1 MRCFREPCAAAG
13 CLPKRGSGNASTL
26 HPAPPSENRACGRP
40 LSLQLK
46 QKPTSGAYLVHI
58 LSPKHV
64 FWAGSRSANRP
75 PGLYAPQLGGRIW
88 AGNSLCTTPLGPPD
102 QDPSGVSGSHAP
114 GGLAGCVTAN
124 LALFPGRPHEK
135 WGAGKFIFRAIRKTP
150 SEIGLH
156 TRTNGAHQPDDPQ
169 RRREKR
175 HGRFRAISEHLP
187 TGAPVRGF
195 EHGQPTCTGPRLA
208 LHVAAV
214 FPWAGVGRA
223 GPPGGPRSGP
233 GMPPPTRSPCAHC
246 GPHGLW
252 RCRKSDRT

>member
-1 MRCFREPCAAAG
+1 M
-13 CLPKRGSGNASTL
+13 T
-26 HPAPPSENRACGRP
+26 PSIFP
-40 LSLQLK
+40 
-46 QKPTSGAYLVHI
+46 
-58 LSPKHV
+58 
-64 FWAGSRSANRP
+64 RSANRP

-124 LALFPGRPHEK
+124 LTLFPVRPHEK

-187 TGAPVRGF
+187 PGAPCGDLSTDSP
-195 EHGQPTCTGPRLA
+195 HGAPLG
-208 LHVAAV
+208 VACGRCV
-214 FPWAGVGRA
+214 PQGRVDRVGRA
-223 GPPGGPRSGP
+223 GGPWSRP
-233 GMPPPTRSPCAHC
+233 GMPPTRSPCAHC
-246 GPHGLW
+246 GPRGLW
-252 RCRKSDRT
+252 RCRKSHRT

>member
-1 MRCFREPCAAAG
+1 M
-13 CLPKRGSGNASTL
+13 
-26 HPAPPSENRACGRP
+26 
-40 LSLQLK
+40 
-46 QKPTSGAYLVHI
+46 
-58 LSPKHV
+58 
-64 FWAGSRSANRP
+64 
-75 PGLYAPQLGGRIW
+75 
-88 AGNSLCTTPLGPPD
+88 CTTPLGPPD

-233 GMPPPTRSPCAHC
+233 GMPPHALPMRSLRPARLVALPETQPHLTRAHTAMKRAA
-246 GPHGLW
+246 GGTGRGL
-252 RCRKSDRT
+252 CMHMAGD

>member
-1 MRCFREPCAAAG
+1 M
-13 CLPKRGSGNASTL
+13 T
-26 HPAPPSENRACGRP
+26 PSIFP
-40 LSLQLK
+40 
-46 QKPTSGAYLVHI
+46 
-58 LSPKHV
+58 
-64 FWAGSRSANRP
+64 RSANRP

-124 LALFPGRPHEK
+124 LTLFPVRPHEK

-175 HGRFRAISEHLP
+175 HGRSRAISEHFP
-187 TGAPVRGF
+187 PGAPVRGF

-214 FPWAGVGRA
+214 FPWAGRMGQAGLGVRGRSLACPPRAPRTLIAARAACGVA
-223 GPPGGPRSGP
+223 GN
-233 GMPPPTRSPCAHC
+233 PTALRAHAR
-246 GPHGLW
+246 PH
-252 RCRKSDRT
+252 RTASKGQH

>member
-1 MRCFREPCAAAG
+1 MGWIFVVH
-13 CLPKRGSGNASTL
+13 
-26 HPAPPSENRACGRP
+26 HP
-40 LSLQLK
+40 Q
-46 QKPTSGAYLVHI
+46 
-58 LSPKHV
+58 
-64 FWAGSRSANRP
+64 
-75 PGLYAPQLGGRIW
+75 
-88 AGNSLCTTPLGPPD
+88 GPPD
-102 QDPSGVSGSHAP
+102 QDPSGFSGSHAP

-124 LALFPGRPHEK
+124 LALLPVRPHEK

-233 GMPPPTRSPCAHC
+233 GMPPHALPMRSLRPARLVALPEIRPNLGHTHAPTV
-246 GPHGLW
+246 PHQKANINTRPGVSWWLV
-252 RCRKSDRT
+252 CTKSNEEY

>member
-1 MRCFREPCAAAG
+1 MQLCTRHEPKTQ
-13 CLPKRGSGNASTL
+13 P
-26 HPAPPSENRACGRP
+26 
-40 LSLQLK
+40 
-46 QKPTSGAYLVHI
+46 V
-58 LSPKHV
+58 
-64 FWAGSRSANRP
+64 RSANRP

-124 LALFPGRPHEK
+124 LTLFPVRPHEK

-187 TGAPVRGF
+187 PGAPCGDLSTDSPHARG
-195 EHGQPTCTGPRLA
+195 PA
-208 LHVAAV
+208 
-214 FPWAGVGRA
+214 
-223 GPPGGPRSGP
+223 
-233 GMPPPTRSPCAHC
+233 
-246 GPHGLW
+246 
-252 RCRKSDRT
+252 

>member
-1 MRCFREPCAAAG
+1 M
-13 CLPKRGSGNASTL
+13 SG
-26 HPAPPSENRACGRP
+26 PGGKVPG
-40 LSLQLK
+40 
-46 QKPTSGAYLVHI
+46 
-58 LSPKHV
+58 
-64 FWAGSRSANRP
+64 RSANRP

-124 LALFPGRPHEK
+124 LTLFPVRPHEK

-195 EHGQPTCTGPRLA
+195 EHGQPTRGPAWRCMWPLCS
-208 LHVAAV
+208 
-214 FPWAGVGRA
+214 PG
-223 GPPGGPRSGP
+223 PGGWGRPGWGSVVRAWHAPHALPMRSLRP
-233 GMPPPTRSPCAHC
+233 ARLVALPETQPHLTRAHTAMKRAA
-246 GPHGLW
+246 GGTGRGL
-252 RCRKSDRT
+252 CMHMAGD